1 MKIQSLYIKNFKSII
16 ELELKFTDNMY
27 GLVGQNEVGKSNILQ
42 ALSLF
47 TIKPGISNDETKKL
61 NKLLRLSTIEAI
73 FEFHPTEMAMLGK
86 IHPTVSHQN
95 INYNSGVIRRIAIRL
110 SDNLETADAY
120 HLLPDDGARVD
131 IDNIPNHELANKFRK
146 KIDDLRPLVEYYEK
160 EDFLLIPVNLQ
171 KEIEQNGTQSLPIEK
186 LLRLGGI
193 ENIKDFIR
201 LSPEDIL
208 QARELAAE
216 NINELLRKYYNTENG
231 LQIKIESHDGVF
243 TVMFKDVHPGI
254 NFMGDR
260 STGLQYFFSFLINKL
275 YNQKFGRSNSIYL
288 FDEPAL
294 TLHPKSQK
302 KFIKLLEE
310 VAQENL
316 VLYTTHSPFCIN
328 RHKPTRIWVVERNK
342 AKGTFVNHKPYQHN
356 WRKLRASLG
365 MDISDS
371 FFYADK
377 TLLVEG
383 PEDRIYFSVLLNYF
397 MQKGEISL
405 NTDLLSIIDSGS
417 LSNMPAMVQILVDEN
432 RPMFVLVDNDDSNA
446 LNRIRAKEK
455 VVNNKYMLNVGTIT
469 DINSD
474 AIAIE
479 DLLPKDVYVA
489 AVNNYLQFLLNEKS
503 IALKKA
509 DVGFVQIEIG
519 EGNKRSVLVAA
530 EILKF
535 YTDPEGKEL
544 DKKVPIS
551 KVGIAHE
558 FEKLLEQPD
567 DLGDAKAMAICLR
580 LVEVVAKNLQIM
592 NVR

>member
-1 MKIQSLYIKNFKSII
+1 
-16 ELELKFTDNMY
+16 
-27 GLVGQNEVGKSNILQ
+27 
-42 ALSLF
+42 
-47 TIKPGISNDETKKL
+47 
-61 NKLLRLSTIEAI
+61 
-73 FEFHPTEMAMLGK
+73 
-86 IHPTVSHQN
+86 
-95 INYNSGVIRRIAIRL
+95 
-110 SDNLETADAY
+110 
-120 HLLPDDGARVD
+120 
-131 IDNIPNHELANKFRK
+131 
-146 KIDDLRPLVEYYEK
+146 
-160 EDFLLIPVNLQ
+160 
-171 KEIEQNGTQSLPIEK
+171 
-186 LLRLGGI
+186 
-193 ENIKDFIR
+193 
-201 LSPEDIL
+201 
-208 QARELAAE
+208 
-216 NINELLRKYYNTENG
+216 
-231 LQIKIESHDGVF
+231 
-243 TVMFKDVHPGI
+243 
-254 NFMGDR
+254 
-260 STGLQYFFSFLINKL
+260 
-275 YNQKFGRSNSIYL
+275 
-288 FDEPAL
+288 
-294 TLHPKSQK
+294 
-302 KFIKLLEE
+302 
-310 VAQENL
+310 
-316 VLYTTHSPFCIN
+316 
-328 RHKPTRIWVVERNK
+328 
-342 AKGTFVNHKPYQHN
+342 
-356 WRKLRASLG
+356 
-365 MDISDS
+365 
-371 FFYADK
+371 
-377 TLLVEG
+377 
-383 PEDRIYFSVLLNYF
+383 